1 MKKAT
6 LILAALVVT
15 VAGCTTVQVNPLSHE
30 LDYQYTPAPNVEASV
45 DKSIAVVPFEDGR
58 MYNGNNRKTSDS
70 LWLNV
75 LPLWFRTT
83 AEVTHPEVVYNT
95 TEVGI
100 GDYVLASGSLADAV
114 PQLLAE
120 HLHRSRLFSNA
131 KFVEYAEVKGSHN
144 FDYVLR
150 GTLVRSTVV
159 ARRYSWCLGPAAP
172 VAYILGAPMVTY
184 QADLVVDWQ
193 LYDAG
198 GQAVGPK
205 QRSQTIVPLRRVKGF
220 YYGIWSNQKTTP
232 LGLYVEAIREVN
244 GKIAEGAAELVKAR

>member
-1 MKKAT
+1 M

-45 DKSIAVVPFEDGR
+45 EKSIAVVPFEDGR
-58 MYNGNNRKTSDS
+58 MHDGNNRMTSDS

-75 LPLWFRTT
+75 IPLWFRTR
-83 AEVTHPEVVYNT
+83 ADVSHPEVVYNT
-95 TEVGI
+95 TVVGI
-100 GDYVLASGSLADAV
+100 GDYVKAEGSLADAV

-131 KFVEYAEVKGSHN
+131 KFVEYAEVKGSHT

-150 GTLVRSTVV
+150 GTLVQSKVV
-159 ARRYSWCLGPAAP
+159 AHRYSWCLGPAAP
-172 VAYILGAPMVTY
+172 VVYILGAPMVHY
-184 QADLVVDWQ
+184 QADLIVDWR

-198 GQAVGPK
+198 GQAIGPK
-205 QRSQTIVPLRRVKGF
+205 QRSQTIIPLTRWNGL
-220 YYGIWSNQKTTP
+220 YYGMWSSQKTTP
-232 LGLYVEAIREVN
+232 IGLYVEAVREVN
-244 GKIAEGAAELVKAR
+244 GKIAEGAAELVKAQ